1 MPRPIDLGCVDVMT
15 FEKLDIFEPID
26 HTAAQ
31 LEEVRPLA
39 EPAPPLQRARREAPT
54 SGEVDLVEM
63 SHHADFR

>member
-15 FEKLDIFEPID
+15 FEKLNIFEPID
-26 HTAAQ
+26 HAATQ

-39 EPAPPLQRARREAPT
+39 EPAPPLQCARREAPT
-54 SGEVDLVEM
+54 PGKVDLVEV